1 MIMRIHLRLL
11 ATLLLAASA
20 LLFGIEAQAQT
31 NNPVSP
37 NARDAVGLSWQELS
51 ADQQQLLGGMQEQW
65 NQLPPGRQIAL
76 ANGAKRFL
84 RMDAA
89 QRNQANTRFEQ
100 WNNLP
105 EAERAAITERFAEF
119 RKLPPQEKARIRQAS
134 RRFERMTPEQ
144 RQRLRQR
151 FQDLSPEERAR
162 AREQLRNRPRPRA
175 PR

>member
-1 MIMRIHLRLL
+1 MRIYSILMM
-11 ATLLLAASA
+11 TSLLAASA
-20 LLFGIEAQAQT
+20 LIGVGNAHAQ
-31 NNPVSP
+31 NNDPVSQ
-37 NARDAVGLSWQELS
+37 NAREAAGLRWQDLS
-51 ADQQQLLGGMQEQW
+51 ADQQQLLSGMQDQW
-65 NQLPPGRQIAL
+65 NQLPPRRQIAL

-105 EAERAAITERFAEF
+105 EAERAAIAERFAEF
-119 RKLPPQEKARIRQAS
+119 RKLSPQEKARIRQAS

-151 FQDLSPEERAR
+151 FLDLSPEERAR
-162 AREQLRNRPRPRA
+162 ARDQLRNRPRARQS
-175 PR
+175 R